1 MKTLPLTHPSS
12 SFPRSLSSSFPETHT
27 HTTKTKDIPVEDL
40 ITLNAARLS
49 GRRSVEAGQKI
60 VLPAG
65 KLSARDREI
74 LAGIEP
80 GSKQGRGFRPY
91 PVRKGETATD
101 IAAKRKIT
109 MGELQKLNPDV
120 DLERVKA
127 DQVIKLP
134 ANKFSVREREMLTGT
149 LGIPVEFFNS
159 PRGATVGVLGGVV
172 LAVAATVAAVLF
184 QKRNRGDN

>member
-1 MKTLPLTHPSS
+1 M
-12 SFPRSLSSSFPETHT
+12 
-27 HTTKTKDIPVEDL
+27 
-40 ITLNAARLS
+40 TLNAARLS

-91 PVRKGETATD
+91 PVRKGETAVD

-109 MGELQKLNPDV
+109 MAELDKLNPGV
-120 DLERVKA
+120 NLEKVKA

-134 ANKFSVREREMLTGT
+134 SNKFSVREREMLTGT
-149 LGIPVEFFNS
+149 LGIPVEFFNA
-159 PRGATVGVLGGVV
+159 PTGATVGLLGGVV
-172 LAVAATVAAVLF
+172 LAVAAAVAAVLF